1 MKLLSSA
8 TVLAASLLLAIAP
21 NASAS
26 VTTPVLVSGPSPY
39 AGAACVKTDA
49 GQPGQEFLNGEAEPY
64 VAVSPVNAGNVIGV
78 FHQDRWSNGGAH
90 GIAGAFSANGGAS
103 WTEVTLPFSACAPG
117 GLPYQRASDPWVSF
131 GPDGTAYASAL
142 SFDMSDG
149 RNAVSASVSTD
160 GGATWTP
167 TQTIVAFPNSQIGTD
182 KNATTADPVRAG
194 VAYTVW
200 DNLPSPTDQPDD
212 RIHAA
217 AFSGPAEFSETTDG
231 GKTWSAERTIIPVRN
246 RQQTIGNIIIVD
258 PRTDALYDFTDL
270 IVAPNTPKQGVRSN
284 EFVAFVK
291 STDGGATWTAP
302 QVIAP
307 FDELGVMDPNTG
319 QPLRTGDGLE
329 QVAIDP
335 STGALYV
342 VWEKSTNF
350 EKNINQDSTS
360 WDNEI
365 VISVST
371 DGGSTWTTPSVVH
384 SLASGLPVWTPMVA
398 VAPDGTVAVSYYDNR
413 ELSATNTTT
422 LPTDY
427 WVSTSTDGG
436 ATFGHEQH
444 IAGPF
449 DEMSAPVAG
458 GFFLGDYEGLQGT
471 SSGFEAFFVKT
482 NCNLDPA
489 APNAPPTGDT
499 ACGPASSNVTPTP
512 NTNPTDVFSATIST

>member
-1 MKLLSSA
+1 MRLLSSA
-8 TVLAASLLLAIAP
+8 AALAAALVFVTAP
-21 NASAS
+21 NVSAS
-26 VTTPVLVSGPSPY
+26 VSAPVLVSGPSPY
-39 AGAACVKTDA
+39 AGCVGSDA
-49 GQPGQEFLNGEAEPY
+49 GQPGQEYLNGEVEPY
-64 VAVSPVNAGNVIGV
+64 VAVDPASPATMIGM
-78 FHQDRWSNGGAH
+78 FHQDRWSDGGAH
-90 GIAGAFSANGGAS
+90 GIAGAYSSSGGAS
-103 WTEVTLPFSACAPG
+103 WTEVPLPFSACAPG

-142 SFDMSDG
+142 SFDGSDG

-160 GGATWTP
+160 GGATWTR
-167 TQTIVAFPNSQIGTD
+167 TQTIVAFPNSQTGTD
-182 KNATTADPVRAG
+182 KNSTTADPVHAG

-200 DNLPSPTDQPDD
+200 DDLVSPTDQPDD

-217 AFSGPAEFSETTDG
+217 AYSGPAEFSKTTDG
-231 GKTWSAERTIIPVRN
+231 GRSWSAARTIIPTDN
-246 RQQTIGNIIIVD
+246 RQQTIGNIIVVD
-258 PRTDALYDFTDL
+258 PRTGALYDFTDL
-270 IVAPNTPKQGVRSN
+270 VVSPNTPKQGTRSN

-307 FDELGVMDPNTG
+307 FDELGVIDPNTG

-335 STGALYV
+335 SSGALYV
-342 VWEKSTNF
+342 VWENSTNF
-350 EKNINQDSTS
+350 DKNAKQASSS
-360 WDNEI
+360 WDNQI
-365 VISVST
+365 VISTSRN
-371 DGGSTWTTPSVVH
+371 GGATWTTPSVVH
-384 SLASGLPVWTPMVA
+384 SLASGLPVWTPDVA

-413 ELSATNTTT
+413 ELSSTNTTT

-458 GFFLGDYEGLQGT
+458 GFFLGDYEGLQST
-471 SSGFEAFFVKT
+471 PAGFEVFFVKT

-489 APNAPPTGDT
+489 APNAPPSGNP

-512 NTNPTDVFSATIST
+512 NTNPTDVFSAMISTP